1 MNILRR
7 LWPFQR
13 RLGKAFRVV
22 GLSKDRRTPA
32 QLEALRAARQDA
44 EDLALERLWR
54 ANVAANE
61 LARQARRRL
70 SA

>member
-1 MNILRR
+1 MNALRR
-7 LWPFQR
+7 LWPFKR
-13 RLGKAFRVV
+13 RSNIALRVI

-54 ANVAANE
+54 ERVKANE
-61 LARQARRRL
+61 LAREARKL
-70 SA
+70 KSA